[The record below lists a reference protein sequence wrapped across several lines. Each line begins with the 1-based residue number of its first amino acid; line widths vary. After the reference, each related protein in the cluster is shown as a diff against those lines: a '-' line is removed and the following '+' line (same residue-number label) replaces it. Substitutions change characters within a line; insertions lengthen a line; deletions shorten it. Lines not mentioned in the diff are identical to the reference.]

1 MMVVVKLSKKRRK
14 MSSRKSWIISLI
26 LLLGVMLIPALGGQ
40 KASAWIGTGSGGN
53 VSGGGGGGG
62 SNCGYPANHYAI
74 DCIGT
79 SWIFYQANS
88 ETSDWVQFPYLNTW
102 PNNELT
108 VDAWIPPECSQGS
121 GTRGFW
127 HFGINGDDL
136 SMNDSWTMLYVGG
149 WYGHWLTLN
158 WGHPAASWPPY
169 YQSENGIGASQWVGP
184 YYSAKYGTTSIVLE
198 QYRKAWVYENRKNGY
213 NVTLNDAPTSLPSD
227 LWGFCYGDYMNEV
240 TLTIK
245 AIDMNGNSLSG
256 IIPDRSFGVSRGG
269 SGSVRA
275 VNLDD
280 EGYIKVKWGT
290 STNSSTWTDSA
301 DLSYSYSGLDAD
313 TTVYAV
319 YQTKEF
325 FGRARVKAGDSVDNT
340 NSTGYIQAAGNKNI
354 TISCTNAGC
363 KATWD
368 LALKKSGSIGSTEYR
383 TGISNNGGSTSWTP
397 TNRNSAL
404 TWPTSNVSNS
414 DFGLANG
421 KTYEITTAVKNTMAM
436 DVYDGKINVSA
447 TNIWLYPENYSNAQK
462 WKFEKNSDGT
472 YTIKNAISGKAID
485 LYYQELKN
493 GGNIVLHDSNGTC
506 AQKWRIQKNSDHTY
520 TFFSSCSKTN
530 NWAIDLYGGG
540 ATLGQNIQIYE
551 SNGTMAQKWHIYNV
565 IDHGVTSTDAVT
577 VSSNTS
583 TLLPGQSKCYSL
595 EFKPYG
601 TFATDYWV
609 SAVSSCAT
617 AEVSNFSGKAS
628 VSGTASGNTGW
639 KSSNTSNTFFASNC
653 SDGCKVTFNHAMERT
668 QGIGSTTYT
677 ITRQSNLVTGTRKIK
692 AGTLIEDETFDL
704 GTDKNQNNKEKS
716 VRTSGEYTLYPGMV
730 VCEKL
735 TFKPN
740 NNTVTVADD
749 VYVQACASALGD
761 SQPGDPGDPDDP
773 GNPGNDPNGDDESNA
788 FIDIQVK
795 NTSVRKYNT
804 YRRYVYAKPGD
815 ELSYRATYNP
825 ILQYTYYLKPQQM
838 RINSGTI
845 YPSSDSKNT
854 SQTLGTMFNA
864 NKGTSLQDWNN
875 AFSVR
880 YKRRLSDSATFNG
893 GSLIEN
899 YNATYKGEYSPG
911 NTAKKRETNE
921 RTVTSSDPGGSMDEQ
936 AIINLNTNTQ
946 TTPRQVEFTQNG
958 NYNLGNVKTSGD
970 PSVAYA
976 RIPYNFNTEISDPVS
991 KPTCLGKEGTVCA
1004 GEGSSISFTIK
1015 PTPKTNCETTNT
1027 CTGGNAETYTTLIP
1041 EARKEV
1047 VIYDPDAGGGGVK
1060 DGVNNWGSSKND
1072 DLCGYFGLPHN
1083 ETSCGYARISSNDNN
1098 ISTSGSTFTA
1108 NFNIQDKIAGSRLCA
1123 AAAVY
1128 PSNSGADNN
1137 WNDKEGSHTWR
1148 ISKST
1153 CYTIS
1158 KKPNLEVWGGNIYSK
1173 GKIET
1178 SVTSKNHLANY
1189 SPSFSVAT
1197 KNSKT
1202 YIFGSWGELGLI
1214 SSGNVK
1220 GLASGASTGFAA
1232 NSGGTLMPNP
1242 FGGVDNNSPLASS
1255 PGGSE
1260 QDSFCVRS
1268 PLSFANSP
1276 CSNTTGVGSIGNS
1289 VSINSA
1295 TSDKTS
1301 ISSKFFYGGDPTVSG
1316 MAVLND
1322 EEKIKERNIYYY
1334 YSGNEDLSVNG
1345 QTVDGTSTVR
1355 KGTIQVVHSRKNVN
1369 IVGNL
1374 VYENGYQ
1381 NFAEMP
1387 KLVIYAE
1394 NDVNISCGVNRIDAI
1409 LIAENSVKTC
1419 SDSNDVN
1426 ARVNANPLTING
1438 GVVSKT
1444 LEPRRTYGAATGA
1457 NSVIPAEIINFDT
1470 SLYLWGGDWNEEAV
1484 DNQSTNMDITYNKEI
1499 APRL

>member
-1 MMVVVKLSKKRRK
+1 MCN
-14 MSSRKSWIISLI
+14 SRKTKVLMGV
-26 LLLGVMLIPALGGQ
+26 LTLLGLSLG
-40 KASAWIGTGSGGN
+40 AWSVNVHAEGWAGWGSSSSG
-53 VSGGGGGGG
+53 SGGGGVGGA
-62 SNCGYPANHYAI
+62 NCNGGIVGGAGWAI
-74 DCIGT
+74 SCTGT
-79 SWIFYQANS
+79 SWVFYKATS
-88 ETSDWVQFPYLNTW
+88 ETSWDTFLPWAAIGKHVVSSDGWDGY
-102 PNNELT
+102 
-108 VDAWIPPECSQGS
+108 IPSECSQYRDAQGNLN
-121 GTRGFW
+121 GGFW
-127 HFGINGDDL
+127 GYGQNAKGVGYYANYDNGATGSQNAISDDAF
-136 SMNDSWTMLYVGG
+136 TF
-149 WYGHWLTLN
+149 YGHWNSL
-158 WGHPAASWPPY
+158 PWPEFSGNY
-169 YQSENGIGASQWVGP
+169 DTSVENGWPKQRIG
-184 YYSAKYGTTSIVLE
+184 
-198 QYRKAWVYENRKNGY
+198 VYEFEYAGSLSTVLSAYNEYLSSNGWGT
-213 NVTLNDAPTSLPSD
+213 VSELPSG
-227 LWGFCYGDYMNEV
+227 LYGFCWSPNMRNV

-256 IIPDRSFGVSRGG
+256 IIPDRSFSVSRGG

-301 DLSYSYSGLDAD
+301 DLNYSYSGLDAD

-325 FGRARVKAGDSVDNT
+325 FGRARVKAGDSVDDT
-340 NSTGYIQAAGNKNI
+340 NSTGYVQAAGSKNI

-414 DFGLANG
+414 GFGLANG
-421 KTYEITTAVKNTMAM
+421 KTYEITTAVNNTMAM

-447 TNIWLYPENYSNAQK
+447 TNIWLYPENYSDAQK

-472 YTIKNAISGKAID
+472 YTIKNPISNKAVD
-485 LYYQELKN
+485 LYYQELSN

-530 NWAIDLYGGG
+530 NWAIDLYGGD

-551 SNGTMAQKWHIYNV
+551 SNGTKAQKWHIYNV
-565 IDHGVTSTDAVT
+565 IDHGAASTDAKT

-583 TLLPGQSKCYSL
+583 TLLPGQRKCYSL

-639 KSSNTSNTFFASNC
+639 KSSDTSNTFFASNC

-668 QGIGSTTYT
+668 QGIGSTTYS
-677 ITRQSNLVTGTRKIK
+677 ISRQSNLVTGTRKIK
-692 AGTLIEDETFDL
+692 AGTLVEEETFDL

-749 VYVQACASALGD
+749 VYVQACASALGN
-761 SQPGDPGDPDDP
+761 SQPGEPGDPYDP
-773 GNPGNDPNGDDESNA
+773 GNPGYDPNGDDESNA

-845 YPSSDSKNT
+845 YPSSTEKNT

-864 NKGTSLQDWNN
+864 NRGTSLQDWNN

-880 YKRRLSDSATFNG
+880 YKRRTSDIDSFEHNPT
-893 GSLIEN
+893 LIEN

-921 RTVTSSDPGGSMDEQ
+921 RTVTSSDPGGSLDEQ

-958 NYNLGNVKTSGD
+958 NYNLGNVKTNGD

-991 KPTCLGKEGTVCA
+991 KPNCSGREGTVCA
-1004 GEGSSISFTIK
+1004 GEGDSISFTIK

-1027 CTGGNAETYTTLIP
+1027 CTGGNAETYMTLIP

-1060 DGVNNWGSSKND
+1060 GGINSWGSSKND
-1072 DLCGYFGLPHN
+1072 DLCSYFGLPHN
-1083 ETSCGYARISSNDNN
+1083 ETSCGYAKISSNDNN

-1108 NFNIQDKIAGSRLCA
+1108 NFNIQDKLAGSRLCA

-1148 ISKST
+1148 ISNST
-1153 CYTIS
+1153 CYTIA

-1242 FGGVDNNSPLASS
+1242 FGGVNNNSPLASS

-1276 CSNTTGVGSIGNS
+1276 CSNITGVGSIGNS

-1301 ISSKFFYGGDPTVSG
+1301 IGSKFFYGGDPTVSG

-1345 QTVDGTSTVR
+1345 QTVDGTSAVR
-1355 KGTIQVVHSRKNVN
+1355 KGTIQVVHSRENVN

-1387 KLVIYAE
+1387 KLVIYAG

-1426 ARVNANPLTING
+1426 ARANANQLTING
-1438 GVVSKT
+1438 GVVSKA

-1457 NSVIPAEIINFDT
+1457 NSMIPAEIINFDT